1 MKRGREQERERG
13 RARERE
19 RDREREQERERERDP
34 DDGAMELRSAAMLFF
49 FSHTLQIVSPRV
61 HGVKASGFKW
71 I

>member
-1 MKRGREQERERG
+1 
-13 RARERE
+13 
-19 RDREREQERERERDP
+19 
-34 DDGAMELRSAAMLFF
+34 MELRSAAMLFF